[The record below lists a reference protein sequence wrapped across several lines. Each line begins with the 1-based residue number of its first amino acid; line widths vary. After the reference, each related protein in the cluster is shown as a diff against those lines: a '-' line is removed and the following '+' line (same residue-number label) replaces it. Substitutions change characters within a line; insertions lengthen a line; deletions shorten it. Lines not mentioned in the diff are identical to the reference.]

1 PAQPSELEAEAELDT
16 RIMLRWLWPVQDQ
29 IIKYEL
35 TYWEADS
42 GHKNHLTFDPAG
54 SYAVEGLKPDT
65 LYKFTLAARSRM
77 GLGLYTQPIEART
90 AQSK

>member
-1 PAQPSELEAEAELDT
+1 MCVCVCVSCEADYVFHAVPAQPSEFEAEAELDT

-42 GHKNHLTFDPAG
+42 GHKVYRHTVFSFELEFP
-54 SYAVEGLKPDT
+54 
-65 LYKFTLAARSRM
+65 F
-77 GLGLYTQPIEART
+77 
-90 AQSK
+90 